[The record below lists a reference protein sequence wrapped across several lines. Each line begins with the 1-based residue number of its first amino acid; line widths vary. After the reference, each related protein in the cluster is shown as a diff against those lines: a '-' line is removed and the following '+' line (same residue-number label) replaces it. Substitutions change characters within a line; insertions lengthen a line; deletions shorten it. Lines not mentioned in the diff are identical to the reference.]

1 MPTSAYLLLGAALFC
16 LGVFGVLTRR
26 NAIGVLIGVELM
38 TNAVNLN
45 LIVLSRANGHL
56 TGQAFALFSLALT
69 VAEVIVGL
77 AIVLL
82 LYRSHRSV
90 LTDSAVEMKG

>member
-1 MPTSAYLLLGAALFC
+1 MSIPACLLVSAALFS
-16 LGVFGVLTRR
+16 LGIAGVLTRR
-26 NAIGVLIGVELM
+26 SAIGILIAIELM
-38 TNAVNLN
+38 TNAVNINFVAFARLW
-45 LIVLSRANGHL
+45 GGL

-69 VAEVIVGL
+69 VAEVVVGL

-82 LYRSHRSV
+82 LFRTHKNV